1 MTSKIVFVSV
11 TLSLF
16 IFALPRV
23 SEAEKFEAEEFPEVA
38 NLAPDSLRSDFVE
51 ALKDAGE
58 NWRQLSTVIEELQ
71 GSRREDAIWVIN
83 NMPHLDRLEMKSDIL
98 REHLEY
104 AYIARDSSVVSYD
117 DQTFREYILTY
128 RIGSEPVE
136 AYRKYLREYFRPKLQ
151 AKNNAQEVA
160 KQINRWVEKNLSVK
174 EKTFFGPLQPPTA
187 TLKSRNGSEREISI
201 LVTAIF
207 KSMGIPSRQA
217 RISALGEQ
225 KESFTWVE
233 VFDGE
238 SWLPFYPLS
247 AGNFGNFRFIEKDHL
262 HNVTVVL
269 SRSAFERRLITD
281 QYTDTGWLKAK
292 FLEKGKPK
300 VEFEHIS
307 VNVFNEGAFRAL
319 DDLFLNDYVDFP
331 SADSSGIYV
340 CRLGD
345 GSYFLQAG
353 LRQKSGDVWVQIF
366 PFEIAGR
373 ETTFVEVELSPVER

>member
-1 MTSKIVFVSV
+1 MTNRIVFVLA
-11 TLSLF
+11 TLFLF
-16 IFALPRV
+16 IFAFPRA
-23 SEAEKFEAEEFPEVA
+23 SEAQKFESERFPEVA
-38 NLAPDSLRSDFVE
+38 NLAPDSVRSDFVE
-51 ALKDAGE
+51 ALKDAGD
-58 NWRQLSTVIEELQ
+58 NWRQLSTVVEELQ
-71 GSRREDAIWVIN
+71 GSKREDAVWVIN

-98 REHLEY
+98 REHIEY
-104 AYIARDSSVVSYD
+104 AYIARDSSVVPYD

-136 AYRKYLREYFRPKLQ
+136 AYRKFLGEYFRPQ
-151 AKNNAQEVA
+151 TEAKKDAQEVA
-160 KQINRWVEKNLSVK
+160 RQINRWVEKNLSIK

-187 TLKSRNGSEREISI
+187 TFKSRKGAEREITI

-207 KSMGIPSRQA
+207 KSLGIPSRQA

-225 KESFTWVE
+225 EESFTWVE

-238 SWLPFYPLS
+238 DWLPFYPFSPNDL
-247 AGNFGNFRFIEKDHL
+247 GNFRFVEKGHP

-281 QYTDTGWLKAK
+281 QYTDTGWLKAQ
-292 FLEKGKPK
+292 FLEGGKPK
-300 VEFEHIS
+300 VEFEHLS

-331 SADSSGIYV
+331 SADSSGIYI
-340 CRLGD
+340 CELGD

-353 LRQKSGDVWVQIF
+353 LRQKSGDVWVRIF
-366 PFEIAGR
+366 PFKIVAE
-373 ETTFVEVELSPVER
+373 ETTFVEVELSPVEK